1 MKAVALLTLKPY
13 GQIKPH
19 PDITMQFCNF
29 TFRTRPESGHQMQ
42 SNAAPPRIS
51 DCKRG
56 AKCSRVKSF
65 LHRLPHRF
73 PRFCSNRRQMELTSS
88 SSGTPSFLLNAIQPS
103 RFSLKNRLSGNC
115 FLLVSKMIFFLREA
129 AKKKTFFL
137 GDLSQICLPTH
148 PPRDFCEIW
157 ENER

>member
-19 PDITMQFCNF
+19 PDITMQLCNF

-88 SSGTPSFLLNAIQPS
+88 SSGTPSFLLRCNLAKQVFFKKQVVGEL
-103 RFSLKNRLSGNC
+103 FSVGFKNDILPKGSCQKKN
-115 FLLVSKMIFFLREA
+115 VFFGR
-129 AKKKTFFL
+129 
-137 GDLSQICLPTH
+137 SLPNLFTH
-148 PPRDFCEIW
+148 PPTPGFL
-157 ENER
+157 